1 MLMDLLGVLATH
13 VEASKNALSNKIQL
27 AVLPLEAFCPREV
40 DGPAGEEGAAREDEG
55 APLEDDAPGAE
66 ADVGG

>member
-27 AVLPLEAFCPREV
+27 DVLPLEAFCSREA

-55 APLEDDAPGAE
+55 APLEDNAPG